1 MMKMELS
8 EVLVLLTIIENATF
22 TGKDI
27 PVMSKIISKL
37 QIEAK
42 KLSEK
47 VDGQKKG

>member
-1 MMKMELS
+1 MMKLELN

-27 PVMSKIISKL
+27 PTMSRIIDKL
-37 QIEAK
+37 QTETK

-47 VDGQKKG
+47 RANG

>member
-27 PVMSKIISKL
+27 PTMSKIISKL
-37 QIEAK
+37 QTEAK
-42 KLSEK
+42 KLGEK
-47 VDGQKKG
+47 ANGQK